1 MPLLAHPIGEPM
13 MLVEADPRRE
23 GKVRAHAHEHAAPA
37 GVVEIEIIL
46 NDPALGE
53 LQMPAVG
60 GPVADGGHNS
70 RRLTRLQHDDG
81 CVGLGAFEIGLDELV
96 ATPLRRLQ
104 NRNVS
109 LPDHDFSHC

>member
-1 MPLLAHPIGEPM
+1 M
-13 MLVEADPRRE
+13 MLVEADPSRE
-23 GKVRAHAHEHAAPA
+23 RKVGAHAHEHAAPS
-37 GVVEIEIIL
+37 GVVDIEIVL

-60 GPVADGGHNS
+60 GLVADGGHDAS
-70 RRLTRLQHDDG
+70 RLTRLQHDDH

-96 ATPLRRLQ
+96 ATALRSLK

-109 LPDHDFSHC
+109 LR